1 MRAVGE
7 REGVAFESQA
17 EVSGRRRGGWQ
28 ARTLLWKRERERE
41 RCLPEAAGSGGG
53 GGGGVNEAEEG
64 GGLGGE
70 ERRSRVRSKTTR
82 ERGNGRMEEW
92 GR

>member
-1 MRAVGE
+1 MWPLN
-7 REGVAFESQA
+7 
-17 EVSGRRRGGWQ
+17 RRRRFPAGAAVDGKHG
-28 ARTLLWKRERERE
+28 RCFGRERERE

>member
-1 MRAVGE
+1 MWPLN
-7 REGVAFESQA
+7 
-17 EVSGRRRGGWQ
+17 RRRRFPAGAAVDGKHG
-28 ARTLLWKRERERE
+28 RCFGRERE

-64 GGLGGE
+64 GSLGGE